1 MSLELK
7 GTIKKIGDIQT
18 FASGFQKREFVLL
31 TEETYAQEIP
41 FELLQDKVDII
52 EPFKEGD
59 KALVGFNC
67 VSRKWTS
74 PQGEDKLFLWLKAW
88 KIITPPVNLTS
99 SGKVPTASPEEAFPK
114 EEKDGL
120 DW

>member
-7 GTIKKIGDIQT
+7 GTIKKIGEIQT

-52 EPFKEGD
+52 EAFKEGD
-59 KALVGFNC
+59 QALVGFNC

-74 PQGEDKLFLWLKAW
+74 PQGEDKLFLSLKAW
-88 KIITPPVNLTS
+88 KITKPNPIDTIGKIPQGNLND
-99 SGKVPTASPEEAFPK
+99 AFPSG
-114 EEKDGL
+114 EDDL
-120 DW
+120 VPF